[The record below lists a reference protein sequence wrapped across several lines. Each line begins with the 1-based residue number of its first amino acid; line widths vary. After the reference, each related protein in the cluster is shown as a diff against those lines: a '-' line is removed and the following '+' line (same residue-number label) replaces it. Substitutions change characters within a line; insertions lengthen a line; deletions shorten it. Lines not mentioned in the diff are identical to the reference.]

1 MNVFPKKSLGQNFL
15 LNKKII
21 KEIVEAGN
29 ITNKDVVIEIG
40 PGTGNLTE
48 EILKKKPYKFF
59 AIEKDEKLFIKLKQK
74 FTKDINLINNDILK
88 INWNNFSK
96 KNYWFLEIFLI
107 TYLQNCLLIG

>member
-40 PGTGNLTE
+40 PGTGIIRGTN
-48 EILKKKPYKFF
+48 
-59 AIEKDEKLFIKLKQK
+59 
-74 FTKDINLINNDILK
+74 
-88 INWNNFSK
+88 
-96 KNYWFLEIFLI
+96 
-107 TYLQNCLLIG
+107 